1 MILVVNI
8 IHKNLYVCMCFY
20 ICIEVY
26 ILKILLTLGLKKRL
40 YISPLKKNYLRYIY
54 TRKFTLLAV
63 CHLNHSAS
71 SSHKNSHFKVQKS
84 LGFFCKFIRLH
95 NLSIINLKIE
105 SNILNISLC
114 LYLEHEFAF
123 RCSFCKNVSR

>member
-1 MILVVNI
+1 MHVFLYLFRSVYF
-8 IHKNLYVCMCFY
+8 KNTSYSWF
-20 ICIEVY
+20 
-26 ILKILLTLGLKKRL
+26 KKKAL
-40 YISPLKKNYLRYIY
+40 YIPIKKNYLRYNIY
-54 TRKFTLLAV
+54 TRKFTLLAG